1 MYNQLLG
8 RIRRENQV
16 LKAFVHIAPD
26 SPSSPG
32 AGPLSGIAVAI
43 KDLIDTADFPTGYGS
58 PIYARHRPS
67 VDAAIVTALKES
79 GAFIVGKT
87 TTTEFATWPPTPT
100 LNPRNFAHTPGGS
113 SAGSAAAVGAGL
125 VPVAVGSQTKG
136 SVIRPA
142 SFCGVVGFKPS
153 FNQLPRAG
161 VKMLAESLDTL
172 GLFGNTV
179 EYVERTYIALA
190 VETRAQDIASPRF
203 AFCRTP
209 QWKDAS
215 GDARAAIEKAVAK
228 LRRAGVTIDDL
239 ELPAAFSNIP
249 GEARIVHDYEMR
261 RSLLPELRAAREQ
274 MDPTLATAIDRAA
287 SLTGEDYGRALGA
300 LETRRSESV
309 DGMSGYDAVLCLAA
323 LGEAPLGLANTGSPL
338 MNISWTAL
346 YLPCLTLPVLQGAH
360 GLPIGLQLIGC
371 RHQETRLLRAA
382 HYLERVGAGVLLDTK
397 PRSASPSS

>member
-1 MYNQLLG
+1 
-8 RIRRENQV
+8 
-16 LKAFVHIAPD
+16 
-26 SPSSPG
+26 
-32 AGPLSGIAVAI
+32 
-43 KDLIDTADFPTGYGS
+43 
-58 PIYARHRPS
+58 
-67 VDAAIVTALKES
+67 
-79 GAFIVGKT
+79 
-87 TTTEFATWPPTPT
+87 
-100 LNPRNFAHTPGGS
+100 
-113 SAGSAAAVGAGL
+113 
-125 VPVAVGSQTKG
+125 
-136 SVIRPA
+136 
-142 SFCGVVGFKPS
+142 
-153 FNQLPRAG
+153 
-161 VKMLAESLDTL
+161 MLAESLDTL

-215 GDARAAIEKAVAK
+215 GDARTAIEKAVAK

-249 GEARIVHDYEMR
+249 GEAGIVHDYEMR

-274 MDPTLATAIDRAA
+274 IEPTLATAIDRAA

-371 RHQETRLLRAA
+371 RHQDTRLLRAA